1 MQEELITTTD
11 KKDNYIMPE
20 NTGNDN
26 ELLELKDIEGNS
38 KKLIKNG
45 ES

>member
-11 KKDNYIMPE
+11 KIDNYVMPE
-20 NTGNDN
+20 DTGNDN
-26 ELLELKDIEGNS
+26 ELLELKDVEGNS
-38 KKLIKNG
+38 KKLIKNE